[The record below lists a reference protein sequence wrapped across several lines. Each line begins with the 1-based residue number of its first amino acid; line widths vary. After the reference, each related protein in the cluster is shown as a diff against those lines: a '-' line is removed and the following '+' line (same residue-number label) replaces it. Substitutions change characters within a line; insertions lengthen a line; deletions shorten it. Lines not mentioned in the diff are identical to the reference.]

1 MYLKHQLNKVKAH
14 YLALK
19 EYYNYINDSK
29 FDFDISSFEKLQV
42 QDRGVLEAYLKRFAS
57 LQDYLGAKVFKGL
70 LDISGISYSK
80 MSEVLILMEKEEII
94 DLDQWIAF
102 RNIRNNL
109 EHDYPDELQ
118 DALNDLRY
126 CIDSFKEIERVVI
139 RVFEFARRYDESIK
153 LS

>member
-29 FDFDISSFEKLQV
+29 FDFAISSFEKLQV

-118 DALNDLRY
+118 DALKY
-126 CIDSFKEIERVVI
+126 FIDSFKEIEKVII
-139 RVFEFARRYDESIK
+139 RVFEFAGRYDESIK
-153 LS
+153 LP

>member
-29 FDFDISSFEKLQV
+29 FDFAISSFEKLQV

-126 CIDSFKEIERVVI
+126 CIDSFKEIEKVVI
-139 RVFEFARRYDESIK
+139 RVFEFARRYDESIR